1 MQAVVQPRY
10 GGADS
15 VALEEI
21 DHPEVGD
28 NAVLVD
34 LVRSLG
40 ADEVIDYTR
49 GGRS

>member
-1 MQAVVQPRY
+1 MQAVAQARY

-34 LVRSLG
+34 LVRSL
-40 ADEVIDYTR
+40 ARTK
-49 GGRS
+49 

>member
-1 MQAVVQPRY
+1 MQAVVQES
-10 GGADS
+10 GAADS
-15 VALEEI
+15 LALEEI

-34 LVRSLG
+34 LVRSVG

-49 GGRS
+49 EGRS